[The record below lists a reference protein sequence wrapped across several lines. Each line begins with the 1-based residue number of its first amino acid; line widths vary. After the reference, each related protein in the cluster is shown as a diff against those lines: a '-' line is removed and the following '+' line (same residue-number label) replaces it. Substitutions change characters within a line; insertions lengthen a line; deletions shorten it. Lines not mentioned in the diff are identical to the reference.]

1 MRLLSFY
8 IILSISFFACKKD
21 KFESVNTSNDKKYFS
36 LKIGSYSEFSVQD
49 ILYDDFKNSIDT
61 FNYQIKEVNESSFK
75 DNLGRNAI
83 RVDRYIRNN
92 DTINWDY
99 LNTWYAA
106 IDAHSVE
113 RVENNSRKIVISFP
127 ISYDAVWNSNEFNMD
142 YVNNVFYTSFHKP
155 YTINNT
161 RYDSSISIESVVI
174 SNSVKERAYEEVY
187 VKNIGLVYKNIVF
200 IDKIGTLQRGRR
212 LNFKL
217 LRHVP

>member
-1 MRLLSFY
+1 LRLLSFY
-8 IILSISFFACKKD
+8 IILGISFFACKKD

-49 ILYDDFKNSIDT
+49 ILYDDFNNSIDT

-75 DNLGRNAI
+75 DNLDRNAI
-83 RVDRYIRNN
+83 RVDRYTRNN

-113 RVENNSRKIVISFP
+113 RVENNSRKIIISFP

-174 SNSVKERAYEEVY
+174 SNSVKERVYKEVY

>member
-1 MRLLSFY
+1 MSLV
-8 IILSISFFACKKD
+8 ACKKD

-36 LKIGSYSEFSVQD
+36 LKIGAYSEYSVQD
-49 ILYDDFKNSIDT
+49 ILYDDFKNTIDT
-61 FNYQIKEVNESSFK
+61 LNYQIKEVNESSFK

-92 DTINWDY
+92 DTINWAY
-99 LNTWYAA
+99 MNTWYAA
-106 IDAHSVE
+106 IDAHSIE

-142 YVNNVFYTSFHKP
+142 YVNNVYYTSFHKP
-155 YTINNT
+155 YSINSI

-174 SNSVKERAYEEVY
+174 SNSVKERAYKEVY

-200 IDKIGTLQRGRR
+200 IDKIGALQRGRR

>member
-8 IILSISFFACKKD
+8 IILGISFFACKKD

-49 ILYDDFKNSIDT
+49 ILYDDFNNSIDT

-75 DNLGRNAI
+75 DNLDRNAI
-83 RVDRYIRNN
+83 RVDRYTRNN

-113 RVENNSRKIVISFP
+113 RVENNSRKIIISFP

-174 SNSVKERAYEEVY
+174 SNSVKERVYKEVY

>member
-1 MRLLSFY
+1 MG
-8 IILSISFFACKKD
+8 ISFFACKKD

-36 LKIGSYSEFSVQD
+36 LKIGSYSEYSVQD
-49 ILYDDFKNSIDT
+49 ILYDDFKNTIDT
-61 FNYQIKEVNESSFK
+61 LNYQIKEVNESSFK

-155 YTINNT
+155 YTINST

-174 SNSVKERAYEEVY
+174 SNSVKERAYKEVY